1 MISLQICRL
10 CFDHLDHHFDHLDHH
25 FDHLDHH
32 FDLVLDLDFD
42 FVLDILVQV
51 ELDPSRG
58 K

>member
-1 MISLQICRL
+1 MISLQICHL
-10 CFDHLDHHFDHLDHH
+10 C

-32 FDLVLDLDFD
+32 FDLVLDLDFV